1 MAALNSTV
9 ASVLVREYVFSLTDE
24 NTRTERRGEGG
35 GEPDSKALGAYGRD
49 VLNDLTVITAGFR
62 RRQRARFPEH
72 LFCTPK
78 VACPISSKAPTA
90 ARDNHAWIIS

>member
-9 ASVLVREYVFSLTDE
+9 ASGLVREYVFGLTDT
-24 NTRTERRGEGG
+24 NARTERRDEGG
-35 GEPDSKALGAYGRD
+35 GEPDSKVLGAYGRD

-62 RRQRARFPEH
+62 RRQRARFPG
-72 LFCTPK
+72 
-78 VACPISSKAPTA
+78 ACPISSKAPTT